1 MKVQAICMLLS
12 DIILLSDIRLG
23 TDPNIKK
30 SVSDLF
36 LYNSTRQYKLHY
48 NSSKNSRGVGILIA
62 TDCHWTA
69 TREFRDEDE
78 NILGIMLQLDNK
90 VLHVFSI
97 YGPNNDNPS
106 FYTTLSN
113 FLHVINDPFI
123 IIGGD
128 WNATIST
135 ARNNGNLDIYNMA
148 SPPSIF
154 RSQLIGELSATH
166 KLSDPYRSIYPH
178 TRDFTFVPST
188 GATNRSRLDFFLIS
202 DSLLMPLQNCTIN
215 ANKHIDL
222 FDHKSVSITLYGS
235 KPNIIKNIN
244 RTIITHP
251 RFEDVVWAAVAD
263 TYLAHAE
270 ADPAQIVLQEEK
282 DLLGRLH
289 LKLRSVNALE
299 EREVLENISL
309 TDDINDIL
317 TEILII
323 RTRMANLDVLESL
336 ALTTDHD
343 IFLEVLL
350 SNIKGACKY

>member
-1 MKVQAICMLLS
+1 
-12 DIILLSDIRLG
+12 
-23 TDPNIKK
+23 
-30 SVSDLF
+30 
-36 LYNSTRQYKLHY
+36 
-48 NSSKNSRGVGILIA
+48 
-62 TDCHWTA
+62 
-69 TREFRDEDE
+69 
-78 NILGIMLQLDNK
+78 
-90 VLHVFSI
+90 
-97 YGPNNDNPS
+97 
-106 FYTTLSN
+106 
-113 FLHVINDPFI
+113 
-123 IIGGD
+123 
-128 WNATIST
+128 
-135 ARNNGNLDIYNMA
+135 
-148 SPPSIF
+148 
-154 RSQLIGELSATH
+154 
-166 KLSDPYRSIYPH
+166 
-178 TRDFTFVPST
+178 
-188 GATNRSRLDFFLIS
+188 
-202 DSLLMPLQNCTIN
+202 MPLQNCTIN

-336 ALTTDHD
+336 TLTMDHD

-350 SNIKGACKY
+350 TH